1 MSMESMIDNQ
11 SIFKAEDRS
20 SLELIENLANLRAI
34 EEADKEMQDLFKN
47 GELSVSFDE
56 VYNMVEKLS
65 KQEFTI
71 KSKIIQLT
79 KA

>member
-47 GELSVSFDE
+47 GDLSVSFDE

>member
-1 MSMESMIDNQ
+1 MSIDNMIDNQ
-11 SIFKAEDRS
+11 SIFKPEDRS
-20 SLELIENLANLRAI
+20 SLELIESLANLRAI

-47 GELSVSFDE
+47 NDLNVPFEE
-56 VYNMVEKLS
+56 VYNMAEKLA
-65 KQEFTI
+65 KQEFAI